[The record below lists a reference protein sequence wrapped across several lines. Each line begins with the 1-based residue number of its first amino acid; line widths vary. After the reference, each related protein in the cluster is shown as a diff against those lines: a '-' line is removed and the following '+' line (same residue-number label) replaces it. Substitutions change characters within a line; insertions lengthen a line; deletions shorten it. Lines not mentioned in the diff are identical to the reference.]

1 MTVGRSP
8 KTKEG
13 YHAAPMYADIRGLQ
27 HSFFFLICVVNVSAE
42 LLGEKAMALVLRL
55 LSFFAR
61 PKKETKKGR
70 PFALPAS

>member
-1 MTVGRSP
+1 
-8 KTKEG
+8 
-13 YHAAPMYADIRGLQ
+13 MYAGYTGRVT
-27 HSFFFLICVVNVSAE
+27 FVFFLICVVNASAE
-42 LLGEKAMALVLRL
+42 LLGEKVMALVLRL